1 MVKMNKP
8 LLCALLSL
16 TALNTALALPR
27 IIQQP
32 FPATSFVS
40 LGANLTNRIAATTTN
55 GPLAYQWKFNGTDL
69 PDATNATLVL
79 TNIQLYQAGTYLCR
93 ATDLDGSLDSGAWTV
108 GVDPLFTKINDPAI
122 SVSSCTGIAWGDFN
136 NDGLIDLF
144 ISPFNRASLLFSNNG
159 NGTFTR
165 VLTGPVVA
173 DSGSTFGAC
182 WADYDNDG
190 RLDLF
195 VGVNSGGNDWLY
207 HNNADGSFT
216 KISSG
221 AIVSSAGNANNCA
234 WGDYDNDGF
243 VDLFVANSDQND
255 FLFHNNGDGIF
266 ARILTNAIALKA
278 GNSQGGS
285 WGDYDNDGWLDLFV
299 SRVNEPNLLYHNQG
313 GGAFVAVT
321 NGAIVHD
328 VSAGQGTSWGDY
340 DNDGYLDLFV
350 ANPLAGAKNFLYRNN
365 SDGTFLKITNGAIAN
380 DSGASS
386 SGAWGDYDND
396 GFLDLFVA
404 NRSGFDFL
412 YRNNGDGTFTRV
424 TNSLL
429 ARDPATSFSATWA
442 DYDNDGFLDLFVTR
456 YQNYSN
462 ALYHNRGN
470 SNAWLV
476 VKCEGRVSNRAA
488 IGTKVRVKARIAGRE
503 VWQLREISGGGG
515 LGAQP
520 DLRPHFGLG
529 DAVNA
534 QVVRVEWPSGISQ
547 EFTNIAARQFLNVVE
562 PDVRILPQSQQV
574 PAGSTVTF
582 TLTTTLPPPLDF
594 QWRLDGVALPGETG
608 AVLVITNTRASDLGK
623 YTVALTN
630 RETGF
635 AFTTSAATLSG
646 AVVFNQ
652 QPVSQN
658 VVSGS
663 NATFRAAVSG
673 AGPLT
678 WQWRFNGIDLPG
690 ATSDTLTLT
699 NVQLS
704 QNGVYTV
711 AVSNSY
717 GGILSSNA
725 FLTVLVRPTIIL
737 QPLSQSVVAGGT
749 VTLSIIVDGNPRPF
763 GFSWRKNGTTVTNI
777 ASDDT
782 TCYFTI
788 TNIQPAGTNMV
799 VRYAVGVTNGAGSIL
814 SSNAALIIVADTD
827 GDGLPDDWEIAAGLD
842 PTDRTD
848 AALDT
853 DGDGLSYLQEYV
865 AGTDPNDR
873 SSSLR
878 LQLTGRDV
886 MTNLALQFTA
896 ISNRT
901 YTIQSSGLRGAPW
914 SRVTDV
920 PAVPTNRTVLVHI
933 PAEPNADHHSF
944 YRLTTPRIP

>member
-1 MVKMNKP
+1 MNKP
-8 LLCALLSL
+8 LLCMLWCLM
-16 TALNTALALPR
+16 ALNAAFALPR
-27 IIQQP
+27 ITQQP

-55 GPLAYQWKFNGTDL
+55 PPLAYQWKFNGADL
-69 PDATNATLVL
+69 PDATNAALTL
-79 TNIQLYQAGTYLCR
+79 TNIQLQQAGSYFCR
-93 ATDLDGSLDSGAWTV
+93 ATDLDGSIDSAAWVV
-108 GVDPLFTKINDPAI
+108 GVDPLFTKMNDPAI
-122 SVSSCTGIAWGDFN
+122 SVSGYTGIAWGDFN
-136 NDGLIDLF
+136 NDGFIDLF
-144 ISPFNRASLLFSNNG
+144 VSPFNRPSLLFSNNG

-165 VLTGPVVA
+165 VLTGPIVA

-195 VGVNSGGNDWLY
+195 VGVNSSGNDWLY

-216 KISSG
+216 KVSSG
-221 AIVSSAGNANNCA
+221 PIVSSGGNANNTA

-255 FLFHNNGDGIF
+255 FLFHNNGDGTF
-266 ARILTNAIALKA
+266 LRVLTNAIALKP

-285 WGDYDNDGWLDLFV
+285 WGDYDNDGLLDLFV

-313 GGAFVAVT
+313 DGAFVAVT

-328 VSAGQGTSWGDY
+328 VSPGQGTSWGDY

-350 ANPLAGAKNFLYRNN
+350 ANPSGGAKNFLYRNN
-365 SDGTFLKITNGAIAN
+365 GDGTFLRITNGAIAN
-380 DSGASS
+380 DAGTSS

-396 GFLDLFVA
+396 GLLDLFVA

-456 YQNYSN
+456 FQNYNN

-470 SNAWLV
+470 SNAWLAF
-476 VKCEGRVSNRAA
+476 KCEGRVSNRAA
-488 IGTKVRVKARIAGRE
+488 IGTKVRLKAVIAGRE

-529 DAVNA
+529 DAA
-534 QVVRVEWPSGISQ
+534 SAELVRVEWPSGIVQ
-547 EFTNIAARQFLNVVE
+547 EFTNVAARQFLTLVE
-562 PDVRILPQSQQV
+562 PDVRILPQSRQV
-574 PAGSTVTF
+574 PAGSTATF
-582 TLTTTLPPPLDF
+582 ILTTTLPPPLDF
-594 QWRLDGVALPGETG
+594 QWRLNGVALPGETN
-608 AVLVITNTRASDLGK
+608 AMLLITNTQASDLGP

-630 RETGF
+630 RDTGF
-635 AFTTSAATLSG
+635 AFITSAATLSG
-646 AVVFNQ
+646 AVTLNQ
-652 QPVSQN
+652 QPVSQS

-663 NATFRAAVSG
+663 NATFRAAASG

-678 WQWRFNGIDLPG
+678 WQWRFNGADLPG
-690 ATSDTLTLT
+690 ATGNTLSLT
-699 NVQLS
+699 NIQLP
-704 QNGVYTV
+704 QNGGYTV

-717 GGILSSNA
+717 GVSVSSNA
-725 FLTVLVRPTIIL
+725 ILTVLVRPSIIL
-737 QPLSQSVVAGGT
+737 QPLSQSVVAGGN
-749 VTLSIIVDGNPRPF
+749 VTLSVIVDGHPRPF
-763 GFSWRKNGTTVTNI
+763 SFSWRKNGTTVTNI

-788 TNIQPAGTNMV
+788 TNVRPVGTNMT
-799 VRYAVGVTNGAGSIL
+799 VRYAVGVTNPAGSIL
-814 SSNAALIIVADTD
+814 SSNAMLTIVADTD

-842 PTDRTD
+842 PMDGTD
-848 AALDT
+848 AELDT
-853 DGDGLSYLQEYV
+853 DDDGLSHLQEYL

-873 SSSLR
+873 ESSLR
-878 LQLTGRDV
+878 LQLTCGDA
-886 MTNLALQFTA
+886 TANLTLQFSA

-901 YTIQSSGLRGAPW
+901 YTIQASPALRGAPW

-920 PAVPTNRTVLVHI
+920 PAVPTNRTVLLHI
-933 PAEPNADHHSF
+933 PMQPVSDPPTF
-944 YRLTTPRIP
+944 YRLTTPRAP